1 MRIVCRYGYYSLLS
15 SHIIVFLTQGSKNYE
30 DRMAEPLK
38 KRDTISKGKS
48 SYDEPMIDM
57 KQAVQI
63 ALEFCR
69 NLYGQE
75 KLAGLLLEEVELS
88 DDEKFWLV
96 TIGFNLGQGETSQ
109 SSTNLSGDSLTRRSD
124 HVFKTMKVDASSG
137 RALSLKIKKL

>member
-1 MRIVCRYGYYSLLS
+1 
-15 SHIIVFLTQGSKNYE
+15 
-30 DRMAEPLK
+30 MAEPLK

-48 SYDEPMIDM
+48 NCDEPIGDEPMIDM

>member
-1 MRIVCRYGYYSLLS
+1 
-15 SHIIVFLTQGSKNYE
+15 
-30 DRMAEPLK
+30 
-38 KRDTISKGKS
+38 
-48 SYDEPMIDM
+48 MIDM

-75 KLAGLLLEEVELS
+75 KLADLLLEEVELS

-109 SSTNLSGDSLTRRSD
+109 PSTNISGGSLTKRLD
-124 HVFKTMKVDASSG
+124 HVFKIMKVDAGSG